1 MYIHVMLPV
10 NEVQVSGSMEL
21 GNFLNTKESEQR
33 VTLFG
38 SCHITFT
45 YNLKNFKTQSRVAV
59 VALSI
64 KFRKSAPTL
73 YKKS

>member
-10 NEVQVSGSMEL
+10 NEVQVLGSMEL
-21 GNFLNTKESEQR
+21 GNFFNTKGSEQR

-45 YNLKNFKTQSRVAV
+45 YNLKNFKTQSRVV

-64 KFRKSAPTL
+64 KCRKSAPTL